1 MTDDRTRPD
10 QGARGGPEWPM
21 APGVPGSA
29 NAREARTI
37 VGLPPDASDSEFVGA
52 SPAEGR
58 DALVS
63 AARRRL
69 EPVLAAHGL
78 NSRESWL
85 VDHELKSALGRLLV
99 GVPAQPLMSQ
109 RLAAHPHSAA
119 AQPQHSAQR
128 PQPPEKSA
136 PQDAPPPRRAPQPQ
150 DAEPSVAR
158 AAAPSER
165 DVATA
170 LYLRRSPL
178 GRAMLAR
185 TMQAPGAAGDAS
197 AIAPHGSSGHLGE
210 PHVDD
215 AHLPEARRPGRRRS
229 RARVIAAT
237 IAVLS
242 AIGLV
247 IEIAYVPVHLQRARA
262 AKQAAEP
269 SQAGAGSATA
279 PSRVPV
285 PAPRDAPV
293 PAAQPDAGGA
303 SASPAGDTRTA
314 DRTSADA
321 SPSEPADRTKPAPR
335 PAPIPSP
342 ALSADQAPE
351 GQVRPSA
358 APAETVDPSL
368 RQRIDALAAH
378 WWARANSSID
388 AQRTIAAVDS
398 EPLRWLAQARLLERL
413 IALDDIAQLLIEARA
428 DDAAPLLDVM
438 PVQCNL
444 AAQPSAGWEETSS
457 REDGRLVT
465 DLSRAGG
472 GGESRLAVLRAYRSL
487 PLSPGR
493 ADARALVSEALSGPS
508 RNSRA
513 LALAIL
519 LERGPTSVA
528 VLEAVHAR
536 ANELAANSAARAV
549 VEQLAGELPGGAQ
562 LDAQSLR
569 ARLARRILEGRGAPM
584 HVIDAT
590 SDATAAMLDRMAR
603 RADPQV
609 APADMESSL
618 ATLARA
624 ASRDAAPAR
633 LDGASGPIQRMVASL
648 TALEGARVVRNYRRL
663 PEERPRI
670 DAAAAATSARIL
682 ASGSSLGQAI
692 EAAIGLLAQD
702 CITLRAP
709 ELPISS
715 VGESP
720 AASAQLGTPNPLL
733 LPAPAPDAMSR
744 WPEAARVLASD
755 GASAQDA
762 EAILRIAEDVQ
773 DSASDDQARSL
784 AARLYARA
792 AIAGS
797 EGTAAS
803 AARGIASLVPESAG
817 PHAAERHRW
826 ESIAAQYATADA
838 SARGIGRVQR
848 RASSGADAEA
858 DASSRAALADAIALC
873 LSGSGRQATDRLQ
886 SPTVRAL
893 AQRLSGALPGGIEG
907 LESLCE
913 GRTPGS
919 PPLDLRVAEQ
929 LLCVEAALR
938 DARSMRWSDD
948 LALRRGLPLVSVDT
962 ASRAARARLFTP
974 APAPGPQ

>member
-1 MTDDRTRPD
+1 MTDDRNGREE
-10 QGARGGPEWPM
+10 GARTGPDWPM

-29 NAREARTI
+29 NAREARSI
-37 VGLPPDASDSEFVGA
+37 VGLAPDASDSEFVGA

-99 GVPAQPLMSQ
+99 GVPAQPLVS
-109 RLAAHPHSAA
+109 
-119 AQPQHSAQR
+119 
-128 PQPPEKSA
+128 QPPNRASQA
-136 PQDAPPPRRAPQPQ
+136 PAPKPALSR
-150 DAEPSVAR
+150 V
-158 AAAPSER
+158 AAPSER
-165 DVATA
+165 DVAAA
-170 LYLRRSPL
+170 LYLRRSAL

-185 TMQAPGAAGDAS
+185 SMRGSADHADSGASGSTWSDEG
-197 AIAPHGSSGHLGE
+197 IAERH
-210 PHVDD
+210 
-215 AHLPEARRPGRRRS
+215 PEDPQQLLARGPARRNS
-229 RARVIAAT
+229 RARAIAAT

-242 AIGLV
+242 AVGLV

-262 AKQAAEP
+262 AKQAAEQSRP
-269 SQAGAGSATA
+269 EAASATA
-279 PSRVPV
+279 PTRT
-285 PAPRDAPV
+285 PAPRLAPT

-303 SASPAGDTRTA
+303 LAPPAGDARAAADSSRSESA
-314 DRTSADA
+314 DRAQRDA
-321 SPSEPADRTKPAPR
+321 R
-335 PAPIPSP
+335 PAPVPSP
-342 ALSADQAPE
+342 ALSADEPAE

-368 RQRIDALAAH
+368 RQRVDALAAH

-388 AQRTIAAVDS
+388 AQRTIAAMEP
-398 EPLRWLAQARLLERL
+398 EPLRWLAQAKLLERL

-428 DDAAPLLDVM
+428 DDAAPLLDAM
-438 PVQCNL
+438 PVQCSL
-444 AAQPSAGWEETSS
+444 AAPPSAGWEETSS

-487 PLSPGR
+487 PLPPGR

-536 ANELAANSAARAV
+536 ANDLAANSAARAV
-549 VEQLAGELPGGAQ
+549 MEQLAGEVPGSAQ
-562 LDAQSLR
+562 LDVQSLR
-569 ARLARRILEGRGAPM
+569 SRLARRILEGRGAPM
-584 HVIDAT
+584 HLIDAT

-648 TALEGARVVRNYRRL
+648 AALEGSRVLRNHRRL
-663 PEERPRI
+663 PDERPRI
-670 DAAAAATSARIL
+670 DAAAAATSSRIL
-682 ASGSSLGQAI
+682 ASCSSLGQAI
-692 EAAIGLLAQD
+692 EISIGLLAQD
-702 CITLRAP
+702 CIALRAP
-709 ELPISS
+709 DLPISG

-720 AASAQLGTPNPLL
+720 AASAQEGTPNPLL
-733 LPAPAPDAMSR
+733 LPIPAPDATSR
-744 WPEAARVLASD
+744 WPEAARALASE
-755 GASAQDA
+755 GAGTPDA
-762 EAILRIAEDVQ
+762 ESILRVAEDVQ
-773 DSASDDQARSL
+773 DSSSDDEARSL

-792 AIAGS
+792 AIAGT

-803 AARGIASLVPESAG
+803 AARGIASLVPAG
-817 PHAAERHRW
+817 AASHAAERRRW
-826 ESIAAQYATADA
+826 ESIAAQYGTADA
-838 SARGIGRVQR
+838 SARGIGRAQR
-848 RASSGADAEA
+848 RAGAVAGAEA

-873 LSGSGRQATDRLQ
+873 LSGSGRQAMDRLQ

-893 AQRLSGALPGGIEG
+893 AQQLSGALPGGIEG
-907 LESLCE
+907 LEALCE

-919 PPLDLRVAEQ
+919 PPLDLRVADQ

-962 ASRAARARLFTP
+962 ASMAARVRLFTP
-974 APAPGPQ
+974 APAPGPR